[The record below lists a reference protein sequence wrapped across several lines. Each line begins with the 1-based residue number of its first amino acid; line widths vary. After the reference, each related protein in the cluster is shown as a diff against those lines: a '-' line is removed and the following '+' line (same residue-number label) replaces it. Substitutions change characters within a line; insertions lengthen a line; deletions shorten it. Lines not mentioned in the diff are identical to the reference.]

1 MSGIERFENIKVNTL
16 TKSVDSFGQTTM
28 VKTKLFDTRA
38 RVKDVANS
46 LKTTERYRIYT
57 DLVNLVINY
66 SPFARDIAI
75 NQPNYSIDWN
85 GNEWRIT
92 DVRESNDRL
101 SITLMCYRVDPKV
114 PA

>member
-1 MSGIERFENIKVNTL
+1 MSGIERFENITVNTL
-16 TKSVDSFGQTTM
+16 VKSTNDVGQYKTT
-28 VKTKLFDTRA
+28 KTKLFDTRA

-46 LKTTERYRIYT
+46 LRTTEKYRAYT